1 MSENTEGRAGEGT
14 GADVAGVGGAGDRPG
29 KSGVEA
35 GGVHRNPAEIVTG
48 GDSSDSGVLAAGS
61 VDRNSAE
68 IATGGDSSDSGVLAA
83 GNATRNPAEIVTGGT
98 DRGVEEI
105 AAGSGMGEGA
115 GRRIAG
121 MLDWRRVFINPVL
134 GKEITLRMRTARSM
148 WALLFYLI
156 AIGIGALGFLYVT
169 QMNNSQNVF
178 NPDASRMM
186 FIFISMAQLGL
197 IAFMAPGLT
206 AGIVSGERERQTLNL
221 LLTTQQS
228 SSAIILSKLAAAL
241 AFMVLIVVATMPVYS
256 IVFLYGGIS
265 PSQLAMVFLF
275 YLFVMLAFG
284 AFGILFSTLFKR
296 TMLSVIVTYGV
307 MLFSFGGT
315 AFLYLILNSIMQ
327 NAYRGTS
334 VNYGWIGH
342 LMGLN
347 PVAAMYSLFDPG
359 FSRSVF
365 RSFAAIGGTGGTQG
379 APIQLWAEFLIVY
392 SVLTVLAVVVSIRR
406 IRPRL
411 KRGRPAK

>member
-1 MSENTEGRAGEGT
+1 MSGNTGDRTGEGT
-14 GADVAGVGGAGDRPG
+14 STDAGTVAADGVRDRTGTNGDAAGGAGRSADA
-29 KSGVEA
+29 VAA
-35 GGVHRNPAEIVTG
+35 GGAIGSTEKIAASGAVGSAEAA
-48 GDSSDSGVLAAGS
+48 AAGF
-61 VDRNSAE
+61 
-68 IATGGDSSDSGVLAA
+68 
-83 GNATRNPAEIVTGGT
+83 
-98 DRGVEEI
+98 
-105 AAGSGMGEGA
+105 MGEGTDKMGA
-115 GRRIAG
+115 GRF
-121 MLDWRRVFINPVL
+121 DWRKAFINPVL
-134 GKEITLRMRTARSM
+134 GKEITLRMRTVRSM
-148 WALLFYLI
+148 WALFFYLI
-156 AIGIGALGFLYVT
+156 TIGIGALGFLYVT

-228 SSAIILSKLAAAL
+228 SSAIILSKLTAAL

-275 YLFVMLAFG
+275 YLFIMLAFG

-327 NAYRGTS
+327 DAYRGTN

-365 RSFAAIGGTGGTQG
+365 RTFAGMGGSGGTQG

-392 SVLTVLAVVVSIRR
+392 SVLTVLAVVISIRR

-411 KRGRPAK
+411 KRRRRAK

>member
-1 MSENTEGRAGEGT
+1 MSGKADGRNGQET
-14 GADVAGVGGAGDRPG
+14 DRI
-29 KSGVEA
+29 EA
-35 GGVHRNPAEIVTG
+35 GGVVRNEATVAASGVG
-48 GDSSDSGVLAAGS
+48 GDAGRREDAGAANGGSEGAGSAGSGRNEAVAAG
-61 VDRNSAE
+61 
-68 IATGGDSSDSGVLAA
+68 GV
-83 GNATRNPAEIVTGGT
+83 G
-98 DRGVEEI
+98 EI
-105 AAGSGMGEGA
+105 AAGVDKF
-115 GRRIAG
+115 
-121 MLDWRRVFINPVL
+121 DWRKVFINPVL

-148 WALLFYLI
+148 WALFFYLV

-178 NPDASRMM
+178 DPDASRMM

-228 SSAIILSKLAAAL
+228 SSSIILSKLAAAL

-315 AFLYLILNSIMQ
+315 AFLYLILTSILE
-327 NAYRGTS
+327 NAYRGTGA
-334 VNYGWIGH
+334 NFGWIGH

-365 RSFAAIGGTGGTQG
+365 RTFAYTGGSGGAQG

-392 SVLTVLAVVVSIRR
+392 SVLTVLAVAISIRR

-411 KRGRPAK
+411 KRRKRAK

>member
-1 MSENTEGRAGEGT
+1 MSGNTEGRAGEGT
-14 GADVAGVGGAGDRPG
+14 GADVAGAGGAGDRPG
-29 KSGVEA
+29 KSMAVADGADRSA
-35 GGVHRNPAEIVTG
+35 GA
-48 GDSSDSGVLAAGS
+48 
-61 VDRNSAE
+61 
-68 IATGGDSSDSGVLAA
+68 
-83 GNATRNPAEIVTGGT
+83 
-98 DRGVEEI
+98 I
-105 AAGSGMGEGA
+105 AAGDVGERANRDAA
-115 GRRIAG
+115 GKF
-121 MLDWRRVFINPVL
+121 DWRRVFINPVL
-134 GKEITLRMRTARSM
+134 GKEITLRMRTVRSM
-148 WALLFYLI
+148 WAIFFYLV

-256 IVFLYGGIS
+256 IVFLFGGIS

-365 RSFAAIGGTGGTQG
+365 RSFAVMGGSGGAQG

-411 KRGRPAK
+411 KRGKQAK